1 MDVHKGK
8 RPFSPKTGVFRTI
21 LWKKVSR
28 DKKNPGNRTLFG
40 AMTKNKYLGGL
51 LHVTDKSLYILLCFF

>member
-1 MDVHKGK
+1 MAFFPCVH
-8 RPFSPKTGVFRTI
+8 PFSPKTGVFSTI

-28 DKKNPGNRTLFG
+28 DKKNPGNHTLFG

-51 LHVTDKSLYILLCFF
+51 WHVTEKSLCILLYIF